1 MTSAFWRF
9 STPALYYS
17 FINWPKQ
24 IASMRLFSSCNTQN
38 YYFYSFYFIL
48 YAYFQSE
55 LHCFGHKIKIHT
67 YLFFLK
73 FTIVTLAVLSLYF
86 TNLGFFFCK
95 ARLDST
101 QWRQSFRGWRALRVT
116 VFPFHDTT
124 RTLKWNTF
132 SYYIFCLVIS
142 SDSIKWKGF

>member
-1 MTSAFWRF
+1 MW
-9 STPALYYS
+9 
-17 FINWPKQ
+17 KQ
-24 IASMRLFSSCNTQN
+24 AQ
-38 YYFYSFYFIL
+38 
-48 YAYFQSE
+48 
-55 LHCFGHKIKIHT
+55 
-67 YLFFLK
+67 YLQMK
-73 FTIVTLAVLSLYF
+73 EHSVLSLQKYPF
-86 TNLGFFFCK
+86 TRRSDEEEKDQGAWTRSPILSVCLRPPKTCLAPAAAGEMTAVYWDFTVVSSVYCDLAVCSCRVTVLSCCK